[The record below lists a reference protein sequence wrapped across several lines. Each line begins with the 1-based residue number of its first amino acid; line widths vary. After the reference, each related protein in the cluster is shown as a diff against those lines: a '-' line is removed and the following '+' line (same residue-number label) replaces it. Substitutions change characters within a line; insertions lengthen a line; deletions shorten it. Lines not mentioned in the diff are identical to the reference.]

1 MKEATLHVL
10 RTLNKYK
17 VIIIIGIGVA
27 IALGAGAV
35 YFVTANARR
44 TETVWQSLW
53 KINNDLAA
61 SAQRQDKEGKERI
74 AALNTAADAYKYIRD
89 TMSSSNAMPWVLFQL
104 GNVDYSL
111 KSYDE
116 AIRAY
121 NDFLDK
127 YSNHPLAPIAKQSL
141 GYAYEEKGLL
151 KEAIKQFEDILAVN
165 NHLFAAQEG
174 WDAGRCYEKL
184 GQTSDAVRLYTKVIE
199 LSPNSNWATMAQY
212 RLSAIK

>member
-35 YFVTANARR
+35 YFVTANARK

-61 SAQRQDKEGKERI
+61 AAQRQNKEGKERI
-74 AALNTAADAYKYIRD
+74 AALNTAADAYRYIRD
-89 TMSSSNAMPWVLFQL
+89 NMSSSSATPWVLFQL
-104 GNVDYSL
+104 GNIYYSL
-111 KSYDE
+111 KNYDE

-127 YSNHPLAPIAKQSL
+127 YGSHPLAPLAKQSL

-151 KEAIKQFEDILAVN
+151 KEAIKQFEDVLAVN
-165 NHLFAAQEG
+165 SNLFAAQEG

-184 GQTSDAVRLYTKVIE
+184 GQTSDAIRLYTKVVE

>member
-74 AALNTAADAYKYIRD
+74 AALNTAADAHKYILD
-89 TMSSSNAMPWVLFQL
+89 NMSSFRATPWGLFQL
-104 GNVDYSL
+104 G
-111 KSYDE
+111 
-116 AIRAY
+116 
-121 NDFLDK
+121 
-127 YSNHPLAPIAKQSL
+127 
-141 GYAYEEKGLL
+141 
-151 KEAIKQFEDILAVN
+151 DI
-165 NHLFAAQEG
+165 F
-174 WDAGRCYEKL
+174 
-184 GQTSDAVRLYTKVIE
+184 
-199 LSPNSNWATMAQY
+199 
-212 RLSAIK
+212 